1 MRTSERLPLDTRS
14 ISHEIDISSLPLGS
28 VVTFTTE
35 VSEDAGETWRVHGF
49 VTVTRGEEITGKPCG
64 AGVGIIGGN
73 KNPDYRVR
81 TTARLRNGA
90 ELQTAMT
97 ESIDRV
103 AERDRV

>member
-1 MRTSERLPLDTRS
+1 MRTSALLPLGTRS
-14 ISHEIDISSLPLGS
+14 ISHDIDISALPLGS
-28 VVTFTTE
+28 VVVFTTE
-35 VSEDAGETWRVHGF
+35 VSEDAGASWRVHGF
-49 VTVTRGEEITGKPCG
+49 VTVMRGEEIAGKPCG
-64 AGVGIIGGN
+64 AGIVFTEGN